1 MLKQRN
7 RNFLLCDE
15 LQRYSFY
22 KKIPID
28 YFIETYIIVNNWALS
43 HLNKY
48 LLQYR
53 YYLLTGIVFV
63 FLNNFFGS
71 YQGPVIRETIDY
83 LEQSLPALKQA
94 TGAQKDALQS
104 EFGKKVTFLVLEILG
119 LTILSGVFLY
129 FQRKIIIGTSRRIEY
144 DLKNEIYHHYQQ
156 LPVSF
161 YKRNNTGD
169 IMNRISEDVNQVR
182 NYLGPAIMYGMN
194 LVAIFIVTVPIMLSV
209 NTELTLY
216 TLIPL
221 PFLVLSIY
229 TVQNIITKHS
239 EEIQRSM
246 SSLSSLVQETFSGIR
261 VVKSFGR
268 ELSMTDQFDAQSNSY
283 KQKSIRLA
291 QINALFFPIMVFLIG
306 ASIIFIVWIG
316 GKQVI
321 ENKGVT
327 NGNIAE
333 FIFYL
338 NKLAWP
344 VTSLGWIT
352 VMIKRA
358 EVSQGRINQFLT
370 EKNTLQPGKEIT
382 HTIKGAIEFT
392 NVSFTYPDTGI
403 TATKH
408 ISFTVEPG
416 QTLAVIGNTGSGKST
431 IASLL
436 CRLYDTTSGDIRI
449 DNISIK
455 DYNLQYLRS
464 QIGFVPQD
472 VFLFSDTIRN
482 NIAFGFDNV
491 TEEQI
496 IEAAKFSDLYSSIQQ
511 FPMGLDTILGERGI
525 TLSGGQKQRLSL
537 ARAFIRNPRL
547 FILDDCLSAVD
558 TKTEDTILN
567 NLKVVLGDRSTII
580 ISHRVSSVK
589 LADKIIVLEDGEIAQ
604 SGSHEE
610 LIQHEGIYRSIY
622 LKQLHE
628 TPA

>member
-1 MLKQRN
+1 V
-7 RNFLLCDE
+7 
-15 LQRYSFY
+15 
-22 KKIPID
+22 KKG
-28 YFIETYIIVNNWALS
+28 ALS

-48 LLQYR
+48 FVQYK
-53 YYLLTGIVFV
+53 YYLLTGILFV

-83 LEQSLPALKQA
+83 LEQSLPILKTA
-94 TGAQKDALQS
+94 PGLEKEHLQT
-104 EFGKKVTFLVLEILG
+104 EFGKEITFLVLKILG
-119 LTILSGVFLY
+119 FTILSGIFLY

-144 DLKNEIYHHYQQ
+144 DLKNEIYHHYQI

-194 LVAIFIVTVPIMLSV
+194 LFAIFIVTIPLMLSV

-221 PFLVLSIY
+221 PFLVISIY
-229 TVQNIITKHS
+229 TVQSIITKHS
-239 EEIQRSM
+239 EQIQRSM
-246 SSLSSLVQETFSGIR
+246 SHLSSLVQETFSGIR

-268 ELSMTDQFDAQSNSY
+268 EDAMSSQFNEQSNEY
-283 KQKSIRLA
+283 KNKSIRLS
-291 QINALFFPIMVFLIG
+291 QINALFFPLMVSLIG

-316 GKQVI
+316 GTKAI
-321 ENKGVT
+321 SKDGIT
-327 NGNIAE
+327 TGNIAE

-358 EVSQGRINQFLT
+358 EVSQGRINQFLD
-370 EKNTLQPGKEIT
+370 EKNTLLKGKEVTLPIT
-382 HTIKGAIEFT
+382 GAIEFK
-392 NVSFTYPDTGI
+392 NVSFTYPDTNIEGVRNVRFNV
-403 TATKH
+403 
-408 ISFTVEPG
+408 SPG
-416 QTLAVIGNTGSGKST
+416 QTIAIIGNTGSGKST
-431 IASLL
+431 LASLL
-436 CRLYDTTSGDIRI
+436 CRLYDTTSGAISI
-449 DNISIK
+449 DGIDIK

-491 TEEQI
+491 NEEQI
-496 IEAAKFSDLYSSIQQ
+496 IEAAKFADLYSSIQQ

-558 TKTEDTILN
+558 TKTEDTILT
-567 NLKVVLGDRSTII
+567 NLKEILGDRSTII

-589 LADKIIVLEDGEIAQ
+589 LADKIIVLDDGQIVQ
-604 SGSHEE
+604 SGSHDE
-610 LIQHEGIYRSIY
+610 LIQLDGIYKNIY
-622 LKQLHE
+622 LMQLHQ
-628 TPA
+628 PA

>member
-1 MLKQRN
+1 
-7 RNFLLCDE
+7 
-15 LQRYSFY
+15 
-22 KKIPID
+22 
-28 YFIETYIIVNNWALS
+28 VNNWALS

-53 YYLLTGIVFV
+53 YYLLTGIAFV

-83 LEQSLPALKQA
+83 LEHSLPLLKQA
-94 TGAQKDALQS
+94 TGAEKEVLQS
-104 EFGKKVTFLVLEILG
+104 EFGKKVTFLVLQILG
-119 LTILSGVFLY
+119 LTILSGIFLY

-182 NYLGPAIMYGMN
+182 NYLGPAIMYGIN

-209 NTELTLY
+209 SVELTLY

-229 TVQNIITKHS
+229 TVQNVITKHS

-268 ELSMTDQFDAQSNSY
+268 ENSMTTQFDAQSNEY

-316 GKQVI
+316 GKDVI

-358 EVSQGRINQFLT
+358 EVSQGRINQFLQ

-392 NVSFTYPDTGI
+392 DVSFTYPDTGI
-403 TATKH
+403 VATKH
-408 ISFTVEPG
+408 ISFQVEPG

-496 IEAAKFSDLYSSIQQ
+496 IEAAKFSDLYTSIQQ

>member
-1 MLKQRN
+1 
-7 RNFLLCDE
+7 
-15 LQRYSFY
+15 
-22 KKIPID
+22 
-28 YFIETYIIVNNWALS
+28 VNNWALS

-48 LLQYR
+48 LLEYK
-53 YYLLTGIVFV
+53 YYLLSGVVFV
-63 FLNNFFGS
+63 FLNNLFGS
-71 YQGPVIRETIDY
+71 YQGPVIRETINY
-83 LEQSLPALKQA
+83 LEQSLPLLKQA
-94 TGAQKDALQS
+94 SGAEKDVLESAFTRQIMY
-104 EFGKKVTFLVLEILG
+104 LVLQILG
-119 LTILSGVFLY
+119 LTVFSGIFLY

-144 DLKNEIYHHYQQ
+144 DLKNEIYNHYQQ

-182 NYLGPAIMYGMN
+182 NYLGPAIMYGIN
-194 LVAIFIVTVPIMLSV
+194 LVAIFIVTVPIMVSV
-209 NTELTLY
+209 NLELTLY

-221 PFLVLSIY
+221 PFLVISIY

-246 SSLSSLVQETFSGIR
+246 SNLSSLVQETFSGIR

-268 ELSMTDQFDAQSNSY
+268 ELSMTDQFDHQSNEY
-283 KQKSIRLA
+283 KLKSIRLT
-291 QINALFFPIMVFLIG
+291 QINALFFPLMVFLIG

-321 ENKGVT
+321 ANEGVT

-358 EVSQGRINQFLT
+358 EVSQKRINEFLK
-370 EKNTLQPGKEIT
+370 EKNTLEQGEEISKEIL
-382 HTIKGAIEFT
+382 GDIEFKH
-392 NVSFTYPDTGI
+392 VSFTYPDTGI
-403 TATKH
+403 VSARN
-408 ISFTVEPG
+408 ISFQVKPG

-431 IASLL
+431 VASLL
-436 CRLYDTTSGDIRI
+436 CRLYDVSSGE
-449 DNISIK
+449 ISIDGVK
-455 DYNLQYLRS
+455 IRDYNLQYLRS

-496 IEAAKFSDLYSSIQQ
+496 IEAAKFSDLYTSIQH
-511 FPMGLDTILGERGI
+511 FPNGLDTILGERGI

-537 ARAFIRNPRL
+537 ARAFIRNPRI

-558 TKTEDTILN
+558 TKTEDTILT
-567 NLKVVLGDRSTII
+567 NLKNVLGDRSTII

-589 LADKIIVLEDGEIAQ
+589 LADTIIVLEDGEIAQ
-604 SGSHEE
+604 NGSHDD
-610 LIQHEGIYRSIY
+610 LIQEEGIYRSIY

-628 TPA
+628 TV

>member
-1 MLKQRN
+1 MK
-7 RNFLLCDE
+7 
-15 LQRYSFY
+15 
-22 KKIPID
+22 
-28 YFIETYIIVNNWALS
+28 NWALS

-48 LLQYR
+48 FLEYK
-53 YYLLTGIVFV
+53 YYLLLGITFV

-71 YQGPVIRETIDY
+71 YQGPVIRETINY
-83 LEQSLPALKQA
+83 LEQSLPHLKQA
-94 TGAQKDALQS
+94 SGVEKEALQS
-104 EFGKKVTFLVLEILG
+104 EFSKQIVYLVLQILG
-119 LTILSGVFLY
+119 LTVLSGVFLY

-144 DLKNEIYHHYQQ
+144 DLKNEIYDHYQQ

-182 NYLGPAIMYGMN
+182 NYLGPAIMYGIN
-194 LVAIFIVTVPIMLSV
+194 LFAIFIVTVPIMLSV
-209 NTELTLY
+209 NAELTLY

-221 PFLVLSIY
+221 PFLVISIY
-229 TVQNIITKHS
+229 TVQNVITKHS

-246 SSLSSLVQETFSGIR
+246 SQLSSLVQETFSGIR

-268 ELSMTDQFDAQSNSY
+268 ETTMTTQFDQQSNEY
-283 KQKSIRLA
+283 KLKSIRLT
-291 QINALFFPIMVFLIG
+291 QINALFFPLMVFLIG
-306 ASIIFIVWIG
+306 ASVIFIVWVG

-321 ENKGVT
+321 EDEGVT

-358 EVSQGRINQFLT
+358 EVSQARINQFLK
-370 EKNTLQPGKEIT
+370 EKNSLEKGKENTSPIQ
-382 HTIKGAIEFT
+382 GDIEFKH
-392 NVSFTYPDTGI
+392 VSFTYPDTGI
-403 TATKH
+403 VAARNL
-408 ISFTVEPG
+408 SFQVKPG
-416 QTLAVIGNTGSGKST
+416 QTLAIIGNTGSGKST

-436 CRLYDTTSGDIRI
+436 CRLYDVSAGEINIDKVNIR
-449 DNISIK
+449 

-496 IEAAKFSDLYSSIQQ
+496 IAAAKFSDLYTSIQH
-511 FPMGLDTILGERGI
+511 FPNGLDTILGERGI

-537 ARAFIRNPRL
+537 ARAFIRNPRI

-558 TKTEDTILN
+558 TKTEDTILT
-567 NLKVVLGDRSTII
+567 NLKDVLGDRSTII

-589 LADKIIVLEDGEIAQ
+589 LADTIIVLEDGEIVQ
-604 SGSHEE
+604 NGSHDE
-610 LIQHEGIYRSIY
+610 LIQEEGIYRSIY

-628 TPA
+628 TV

>member
-1 MLKQRN
+1 MG
-7 RNFLLCDE
+7 
-15 LQRYSFY
+15 
-22 KKIPID
+22 
-28 YFIETYIIVNNWALS
+28 NWALS
-43 HLNKY
+43 HLNTY
-48 LLQYR
+48 LFQYK
-53 YYLLTGIVFV
+53 YYLLSGIAFV

-71 YQGPVIRETIDY
+71 YQGPIIRETIDY
-83 LEQSLPALKQA
+83 LQSSLPLLNQAQGVEKVALEK
-94 TGAQKDALQS
+94 
-104 EFGKKVTFLVLEILG
+104 EFSSNIGILVLKILG
-119 LTILSGVFLY
+119 FTILSGLFLY

-161 YKRNNTGD
+161 YKKNNTGD

-194 LVAIFIVTVPIMLSV
+194 LFAMFVVTVPLMLSV
-209 NTELTLY
+209 STELTLY

-229 TVQNIITKHS
+229 MVQNIITRHS
-239 EEIQRSM
+239 EAIQKSM
-246 SSLSSLVQETFSGIR
+246 SGLSTLVQETFAGIR
-261 VVKSFGR
+261 VTKSFVR
-268 ELSMTDQFDAQSNSY
+268 EANIADQFEIQSNDY
-283 KQKSIRLA
+283 KTKSIALSK
-291 QINALFFPIMVFLIG
+291 INALFYPIMVFLIG
-306 ASIIFIVWIG
+306 ASVILIVWIAG
-316 GKQVI
+316 RKAIANEGI
-321 ENKGVT
+321 T

-358 EVSQGRINQFLT
+358 EVSQGRINQFLK
-370 EKNTLQPGKEIT
+370 EKNTLKKGAERTTPIV
-382 HTIKGAIEFT
+382 GAIEFKD
-392 NVSFTYPDTGI
+392 VSFTYPDTGI
-403 TATKH
+403 EAIKR
-408 ISFTVEPG
+408 ISFKTLPG
-416 QTLAVIGNTGSGKST
+416 KTLAIIGNTGSGKST

-436 CRLYDTTSGDIRI
+436 CRLYDLTEGSITI
-449 DNISIK
+449 DQTEIA
-455 DYNLQYLRS
+455 DFNLQYLRS

-496 IEAAKFSDLYSSIQQ
+496 IEAAEFADLYTSIQH
-511 FPMGLDTILGERGI
+511 FPDGLNTILGERGI

-558 TKTEDTILN
+558 TRTEDTILN
-567 NLKVVLGDRSTII
+567 NLKLVLGDRSTVI

-589 LADKIIVLEDGEIAQ
+589 LADTILVLDDGKIVECGA
-604 SGSHEE
+604 HEE
-610 LIQHEGIYRSIY
+610 LIQMQGVYRSIF
-622 LKQLHE
+622 LKQLKE
-628 TPA
+628 EPTSI

>member
-1 MLKQRN
+1 LLKQRN
-7 RNFLLCDE
+7 RNFLLCVE

-53 YYLLTGIVFV
+53 YYLLTGIAFV

-83 LEQSLPALKQA
+83 LEHSLPLLKQA
-94 TGAQKDALQS
+94 TGAEKEVLQS
-104 EFGKKVTFLVLEILG
+104 EFGKKVTFLVLQILG
-119 LTILSGVFLY
+119 LTILSGIFLY

-182 NYLGPAIMYGMN
+182 NYLGPAIMYGIN

-209 NTELTLY
+209 SVELTLY

-229 TVQNIITKHS
+229 TVQNVITKHS

-268 ELSMTDQFDAQSNSY
+268 ENSMTTQFDAQSNEY

-316 GKQVI
+316 GKDVI

-358 EVSQGRINQFLT
+358 EVSQGRINQFLQ

-392 NVSFTYPDTGI
+392 DVSFTYPDTGI
-403 TATKH
+403 VATKH
-408 ISFTVEPG
+408 ISFQVEPG

-496 IEAAKFSDLYSSIQQ
+496 IEAAKFSDLYTSIQQ

>member
-1 MLKQRN
+1 MWKQRN
-7 RNFLLCDE
+7 RNFLLCVRI
-15 LQRYSFY
+15 QRYAFY
-22 KKIPID
+22 KKIPIE
-28 YFIETYIIVNNWALS
+28 YFPETYIIVNNWALS

-48 LLQYR
+48 LLEYK
-53 YYLLTGIVFV
+53 YYLLAGIAFV

-71 YQGPVIRETIDY
+71 YQGPVIRETINY
-83 LEQSLPALKQA
+83 LEKSLPLLKQSS
-94 TGAQKDALQS
+94 GAEKAALQS
-104 EFGKKVTFLVLEILG
+104 AFNHQITYLVLQILG
-119 LTILSGVFLY
+119 LTVFSGVFLY

-144 DLKNEIYHHYQQ
+144 DLKNEIYNHYQQ

-194 LVAIFIVTVPIMLSV
+194 LFAIFIVTVPIMLSV

-221 PFLVLSIY
+221 PFLVVSIY
-229 TVQNIITKHS
+229 TVQNIITRHS
-239 EEIQRSM
+239 EEIQKSM
-246 SSLSSLVQETFSGIR
+246 STLSSLVQETFSGIR

-268 ELSMTDQFDAQSNSY
+268 ELSMTDQFDHQSNEY
-283 KQKSIRLA
+283 KVKSIRLS

-306 ASIIFIVWIG
+306 ASIIFIIWIG

-321 ENKGVT
+321 ANEGVT

-338 NKLAWP
+338 NRLAWP

-358 EVSQGRINQFLT
+358 EVSQKRINQFLK
-370 EKNTLQPGKEIT
+370 EKNTLEKGKEISKD
-382 HTIKGAIEFT
+382 IIGDIEF
-392 NVSFTYPDTGI
+392 NHVSFTYPDTGI
-403 TATKH
+403 VAARN
-408 ISFTVEPG
+408 ISFQVKPG
-416 QTLAVIGNTGSGKST
+416 QTIAIIGNTGSGKST

-436 CRLYDTTSGDIRI
+436 CRLYDVSDGTIVI
-449 DNISIK
+449 DGTNIG

-482 NIAFGFDNV
+482 NIAFGFDDV

-496 IEAAKFSDLYSSIQQ
+496 VEAAKFSDLYTSIQH
-511 FPMGLDTILGERGI
+511 FPNGLDTILGERGI

-537 ARAFIRNPRL
+537 ARAFIRNPRI

-558 TKTEDTILN
+558 TKTEDTILT
-567 NLKVVLGDRSTII
+567 NLKNVLGDRSTII

-589 LADKIIVLEDGEIAQ
+589 LADTIIVLEDGEIVQ
-604 SGSHEE
+604 HGSHEN
-610 LIQHEGIYRSIY
+610 LIQEEGSYRGIY

-628 TPA
+628 KV

>member
-1 MLKQRN
+1 MK
-7 RNFLLCDE
+7 
-15 LQRYSFY
+15 
-22 KKIPID
+22 
-28 YFIETYIIVNNWALS
+28 NWALS

-48 LLQYR
+48 LIQYK
-53 YYLLTGIVFV
+53 YHLLAGILFI

-83 LEQSLPALKQA
+83 LEKSLPLLKNA
-94 TGAQKDALQS
+94 SGLEKEALQS
-104 EFGKKVTFLVLEILG
+104 EFSKAVTFLVLQILC
-119 LTILSGVFLY
+119 LTIFSGVFLY
-129 FQRKIIIGTSRRIEY
+129 FQRKIIIGISRRIEF

-182 NYLGPAIMYGMN
+182 NYLGPALMYGMN
-194 LVAIFIVTVPIMLSV
+194 LVAIFLVTIPIMLSV
-209 NTELTLY
+209 STELTLY

-221 PFLVLSIY
+221 PFLVISIY
-229 TVQNIITKHS
+229 TVQSIITKHS

-246 SSLSSLVQETFSGIR
+246 SNLSSLVQETFSGIR
-261 VVKSFGR
+261 VIKSFGR
-268 ELSMTDQFDAQSNSY
+268 EESMSEQFDAQSNGY
-283 KQKSIRLA
+283 KDKSIRLA
-291 QINALFFPIMVFLIG
+291 QINALFFPLMVSLIG

-316 GKQVI
+316 GTKAI
-321 ENKGVT
+321 ANEGVT
-327 NGNIAE
+327 TGNIAE

-358 EVSQGRINQFLT
+358 EVSQVRINQFLN
-370 EKNTLQPGKEIT
+370 EKNTLLKGKELTTTIT
-382 HTIKGAIEFT
+382 GAIEFKH
-392 NVSFTYPDTGI
+392 VSFTYPDTKI
-403 TATKH
+403 EATKN
-408 ISFTVEPG
+408 ISFTVSPG
-416 QTLAVIGNTGSGKST
+416 QTLAIIGNTGSGKST
-431 IASLL
+431 VASLL
-436 CRLYDTTSGDIRI
+436 CRLYDTTTGDITI
-449 DNISIK
+449 DGISIRE
-455 DYNLQYLRS
+455 YNLQYLRS

-496 IEAAKFSDLYSSIQQ
+496 IEAAKFADLYTSIQH

-567 NLKVVLGDRSTII
+567 NLKDVLGNRSTII

-589 LADKIIVLEDGEIAQ
+589 LADKIIVLEDGQVVQ
-604 SGSHEE
+604 SGSHDE
-610 LIQHEGIYRSIY
+610 LIQVDGIYKSIY

-628 TPA
+628 DKPKA

>member
-1 MLKQRN
+1 MK
-7 RNFLLCDE
+7 
-15 LQRYSFY
+15 
-22 KKIPID
+22 
-28 YFIETYIIVNNWALS
+28 NWALS

-48 LLQYR
+48 LFQYR
-53 YYLLTGIVFV
+53 YYLLAGIAFV

-71 YQGPVIRETIDY
+71 YQGPVIRQTIDY
-83 LEQSLPALKQA
+83 LEQSLPVLKRA
-94 TGAQKDALQS
+94 TGAEKAALQA
-104 EFGKKVTFLVLEILG
+104 EFGSKVTFLVLQILG
-119 LTILSGVFLY
+119 LTIFSGIFLY
-129 FQRKIIIGTSRRIEY
+129 LQRKIIIGTSRRIEY
-144 DLKNEIYHHYQQ
+144 DLKNEIYNHYQQ

-182 NYLGPAIMYGMN
+182 NYLGPALMYGMN
-194 LVAIFIVTVPIMLSV
+194 LFAIFIVTVPIMLSV
-209 NTELTLY
+209 STELTLY

-221 PFLVLSIY
+221 PFLVISIY
-229 TVQNIITKHS
+229 TVQNVITRHS

-246 SSLSSLVQETFSGIR
+246 SRLSSLVQETFSGIR

-268 ELSMTDQFDAQSNSY
+268 ETSMTTQFDAQSNEY
-283 KQKSIRLA
+283 KLKSIRLT
-291 QINALFFPIMVFLIG
+291 QINALFFPLMVFLIG

-316 GKQVI
+316 GKKVI
-321 ENKGVT
+321 AGEGVT

-352 VMIKRA
+352 VMIQRA
-358 EVSQGRINQFLT
+358 EVSQQRINQFL
-370 EKNTLQPGKEIT
+370 KQQNTLLRGKEIST
-382 HTIKGAIEFT
+382 AIKGAIAFKD
-392 NVSFTYPDTGI
+392 VSFTYPDTGI
-403 TATKH
+403 EASKH
-408 ISFTVEPG
+408 ITFTVAPG
-416 QTLAVIGNTGSGKST
+416 ETLAIIGNTGSGKST

-436 CRLYDTTSGDIRI
+436 CRLYDTTSGAIEI
-449 DNISIK
+449 DGISIR
-455 DYNLQYLRS
+455 DYNLQHLRS

-496 IEAAKFSDLYSSIQQ
+496 IDAARFSDLYTSIQH

-589 LADKIIVLEDGEIAQ
+589 LADKIIVLEDGQIAQ
-604 SGSHEE
+604 SGSHDA
-610 LIQHEGIYRSIY
+610 LIANEGIYRSIY

-628 TPA
+628 TV

>member
-1 MLKQRN
+1 VK
-7 RNFLLCDE
+7 
-15 LQRYSFY
+15 
-22 KKIPID
+22 
-28 YFIETYIIVNNWALS
+28 NWALS

-48 LLQYR
+48 LFQYR
-53 YYLLTGIVFV
+53 YYLLAGIAFV

-94 TGAQKDALQS
+94 AGTEKVTLQA
-104 EFGKKVTFLVLEILG
+104 EFGSKVTFLVLQILG
-119 LTILSGVFLY
+119 LTILSGIFLY
-129 FQRKIIIGTSRRIEY
+129 LQRKIIIGTSRRIEY
-144 DLKNEIYHHYQQ
+144 DVKNEIYDHYQQ

-182 NYLGPAIMYGMN
+182 NYLGPALMYGMN
-194 LVAIFIVTVPIMLSV
+194 LFAIFIVTVPIMLSV
-209 NTELTLY
+209 STELTLY

-221 PFLVLSIY
+221 PFLVISIY
-229 TVQNIITKHS
+229 TVQNVITRHS

-246 SSLSSLVQETFSGIR
+246 SRLSSLVQETFSGIR

-268 ELSMTDQFDAQSNSY
+268 ETSMTTQFDAQSNEY
-283 KQKSIRLA
+283 KSKSIHLT
-291 QINALFFPIMVFLIG
+291 QINALFFPLMVFLIG

-316 GKQVI
+316 GKKVI
-321 ENKGVT
+321 AGEGVT

-358 EVSQGRINQFLT
+358 EVSQERINQFLKQ
-370 EKNTLQPGKEIT
+370 KNTLLKGKEIT
-382 HTIKGAIEFT
+382 TPIKGAIAFKD
-392 NVSFTYPDTGI
+392 VSFTYPDTGI
-403 TATKH
+403 EASKH
-408 ISFTVEPG
+408 ISFMVAPG
-416 QTLAVIGNTGSGKST
+416 QTLAIIGNTGSGKST

-436 CRLYDTTSGDIRI
+436 CRLYDTSSGDIEI
-449 DNISIK
+449 DGISIR
-455 DYNLQYLRS
+455 DYNLQFLRS

-496 IEAAKFSDLYSSIQQ
+496 IEAAKFSDLYTSIQH

-589 LADKIIVLEDGEIAQ
+589 LADKIIVLEDGQIAQ

-610 LIQHEGIYRSIY
+610 LMDKEGIYRNIY

-628 TPA
+628 TV

>member
-1 MLKQRN
+1 
-7 RNFLLCDE
+7 
-15 LQRYSFY
+15 
-22 KKIPID
+22 
-28 YFIETYIIVNNWALS
+28 
-43 HLNKY
+43 
-48 LLQYR
+48 
-53 YYLLTGIVFV
+53 V
-63 FLNNFFGS
+63 FLNNIFGS

-83 LEQSLPALKQA
+83 LEKSLPLLKQA
-94 TGAQKDALQS
+94 QGSEKDALQS
-104 EFGKKVTFLVLEILG
+104 EFSWNISILVLKILG
-119 LTILSGVFLY
+119 LTIFSGVFLY

-144 DLKNEIYHHYQQ
+144 DLKNEIYNHYQQ

-194 LVAIFIVTVPIMLSV
+194 LFAIFIVTVPIMVSV
-209 NTELTLY
+209 SPELTLY

-239 EEIQRSM
+239 EEIQHSM
-246 SSLSSLVQETFSGIR
+246 SNLSSLVQETFSGIR
-261 VVKSFGR
+261 VIKSFVR
-268 ELSMTDQFDAQSNSY
+268 ENNMTSQFEQQSNEY
-283 KQKSIRLA
+283 KNKSIRLSVV
-291 QINALFFPIMVFLIG
+291 NALFFPIMVMLIG
-306 ASIIFIVWIG
+306 ASIILIVWIG
-316 GKQVI
+316 GEKVI
-321 ENKGVT
+321 ANTGIT

-358 EVSQGRINQFLT
+358 EVSQGRINQFLK
-370 EKNTLQPGKEIT
+370 EKNTLIKGKELS
-382 HTIKGAIEFT
+382 HVIKGEIEFKD
-392 NVSFTYPDTGI
+392 VSFVYPDTGI
-403 TATKH
+403 QAVSH
-408 ISFTVEPG
+408 ISFKAYPG
-416 QTLAVIGNTGSGKST
+416 ETLAIIGNTGSGKST

-436 CRLYDTTSGDIRI
+436 CRLYDTSSGEIKI
-449 DNISIK
+449 DQTNIT
-455 DYNLQYLRS
+455 DFNLQYLRS

-496 IEAAKFSDLYSSIQQ
+496 IEAAIFADLYDSIKQ
-511 FPMGLDTILGERGI
+511 FPNGLDTILGERGI

-537 ARAFIRNPRL
+537 ARAVIRNPRL

-558 TKTEDTILN
+558 TKTEDTILT
-567 NLKVVLGDRSTII
+567 NLKMVLGDRSTII

-589 LADKIIVLEDGEIAQ
+589 LADTILVLDEGKIME

-610 LIQHEGIYRSIY
+610 LIQRDGLYRSIY
-622 LKQLHE
+622 LKQLKE
-628 TPA
+628 EVPG

>member
-7 RNFLLCDE
+7 RNFLLCVE

-53 YYLLTGIVFV
+53 YYLLTGIAFV

-83 LEQSLPALKQA
+83 LEHSLPLLKQA
-94 TGAQKDALQS
+94 TGAEKEVLQS
-104 EFGKKVTFLVLEILG
+104 EFGKKVTFLVLQILG
-119 LTILSGVFLY
+119 LTILSGIFLY

-182 NYLGPAIMYGMN
+182 NYLGPAIMYGIN

-209 NTELTLY
+209 SVELTLY

-229 TVQNIITKHS
+229 TVQNVITKHS

-268 ELSMTDQFDAQSNSY
+268 ENSMTTQFDAQSNEY

-316 GKQVI
+316 GKDVI

-358 EVSQGRINQFLT
+358 EVSQGRINQFLQ

-392 NVSFTYPDTGI
+392 DVSFTYPDTGI
-403 TATKH
+403 VATKH
-408 ISFTVEPG
+408 ISFQVEPG

-496 IEAAKFSDLYSSIQQ
+496 IEAAKFSDLYTSIQQ

>member
-1 MLKQRN
+1 
-7 RNFLLCDE
+7 
-15 LQRYSFY
+15 
-22 KKIPID
+22 
-28 YFIETYIIVNNWALS
+28 
-43 HLNKY
+43 
-48 LLQYR
+48 
-53 YYLLTGIVFV
+53 
-63 FLNNFFGS
+63 
-71 YQGPVIRETIDY
+71 
-83 LEQSLPALKQA
+83 
-94 TGAQKDALQS
+94 
-104 EFGKKVTFLVLEILG
+104 
-119 LTILSGVFLY
+119 
-129 FQRKIIIGTSRRIEY
+129 
-144 DLKNEIYHHYQQ
+144 
-156 LPVSF
+156 
-161 YKRNNTGD
+161 
-169 IMNRISEDVNQVR
+169 
-182 NYLGPAIMYGMN
+182 
-194 LVAIFIVTVPIMLSV
+194 MLSV
-209 NTELTLY
+209 STELTLY

-221 PFLVLSIY
+221 PFLVISIY
-229 TVQNIITKHS
+229 TVQNVITRHS

-246 SSLSSLVQETFSGIR
+246 SRLSSLVQETFSGIR

-268 ELSMTDQFDAQSNSY
+268 ETSMTTQFDAQSNEY
-283 KQKSIRLA
+283 KSKSIHLT
-291 QINALFFPIMVFLIG
+291 QINALFFPLMVFLIG

-316 GKQVI
+316 GKKVI
-321 ENKGVT
+321 AGEGVT

-358 EVSQGRINQFLT
+358 EVSQERINQFLKQ
-370 EKNTLQPGKEIT
+370 KNTLLKGKEIT
-382 HTIKGAIEFT
+382 TPIKGAIAFKD
-392 NVSFTYPDTGI
+392 VSFTYPDTGI
-403 TATKH
+403 EASKH
-408 ISFTVEPG
+408 ISFMVAPG
-416 QTLAVIGNTGSGKST
+416 QTLAIIGNTGSGKST

-436 CRLYDTTSGDIRI
+436 CRLYDTSSGDIEI
-449 DNISIK
+449 DGISIR
-455 DYNLQYLRS
+455 DYNLQFLRS

-496 IEAAKFSDLYSSIQQ
+496 IEAAKFSDLYTSIQH

-589 LADKIIVLEDGEIAQ
+589 LADKIIVLEDGQIAQ

-610 LIQHEGIYRSIY
+610 LMDKEGIYRNIY

-628 TPA
+628 TV

>member
-1 MLKQRN
+1 M
-7 RNFLLCDE
+7 
-15 LQRYSFY
+15 
-22 KKIPID
+22 
-28 YFIETYIIVNNWALS
+28 NNWALS

-48 LLQYR
+48 LLEYK
-53 YYLLTGIVFV
+53 YYLLSGVVFV
-63 FLNNFFGS
+63 FLNNLFGS
-71 YQGPVIRETIDY
+71 YQGPVIRETINY
-83 LEQSLPALKQA
+83 LEQSLPLLKQA
-94 TGAQKDALQS
+94 SGAEKDVLESAFTRQIMY
-104 EFGKKVTFLVLEILG
+104 LVLQILG
-119 LTILSGVFLY
+119 LTVFSGIFLY

-144 DLKNEIYHHYQQ
+144 DLKNEIYNHYQQ

-182 NYLGPAIMYGMN
+182 NYLGPAIMYGIN
-194 LVAIFIVTVPIMLSV
+194 LVAIFIVTVPIMVSV
-209 NTELTLY
+209 NLELTLY

-221 PFLVLSIY
+221 PFLVISIY

-246 SSLSSLVQETFSGIR
+246 SNLSSLVQETFSGIR

-268 ELSMTDQFDAQSNSY
+268 ELSMTDQFDHQSNEY
-283 KQKSIRLA
+283 KLKSIRLT
-291 QINALFFPIMVFLIG
+291 QINALFFPLMVFLIG

-321 ENKGVT
+321 ANEGVT

-358 EVSQGRINQFLT
+358 EVSQKRINEFLK
-370 EKNTLQPGKEIT
+370 EKNTLEQGEEISKEIL
-382 HTIKGAIEFT
+382 GDIEFKH
-392 NVSFTYPDTGI
+392 VSFTYPDTGI
-403 TATKH
+403 VSARN
-408 ISFTVEPG
+408 ISFQVKPG

-431 IASLL
+431 VASLL
-436 CRLYDTTSGDIRI
+436 CRLYDVSSGE
-449 DNISIK
+449 ISIDGVK
-455 DYNLQYLRS
+455 IRDYNLQYLRS

-496 IEAAKFSDLYSSIQQ
+496 IEAAKFSDLYTSIQH
-511 FPMGLDTILGERGI
+511 FPNGLDTILGERGI

-537 ARAFIRNPRL
+537 ARAFIRNPRI

-558 TKTEDTILN
+558 TKTEDTILT
-567 NLKVVLGDRSTII
+567 NLKNVLGDRSTII

-589 LADKIIVLEDGEIAQ
+589 LADTIIVLEDGEIAQ
-604 SGSHEE
+604 NGSHDD
-610 LIQHEGIYRSIY
+610 LIQEEGIYRSIY

-628 TPA
+628 TV

>member
-1 MLKQRN
+1 MK
-7 RNFLLCDE
+7 
-15 LQRYSFY
+15 
-22 KKIPID
+22 
-28 YFIETYIIVNNWALS
+28 NWALS

-48 LLQYR
+48 FLEYK
-53 YYLLTGIVFV
+53 YYLLLGIAFV

-71 YQGPVIRETIDY
+71 YQGPVIRETINY
-83 LEQSLPALKQA
+83 LEQSLPHLKQA
-94 TGAQKDALQS
+94 SGAEKEALQS
-104 EFGKKVTFLVLEILG
+104 EFSKQIVYLVLQILG
-119 LTILSGVFLY
+119 LTVLSGVFLY

-144 DLKNEIYHHYQQ
+144 DLKNEIYDHYQQ

-182 NYLGPAIMYGMN
+182 NYLGPAIMYGIN
-194 LVAIFIVTVPIMLSV
+194 LFAIFIVTVPIMLSV
-209 NTELTLY
+209 NAELTLY

-221 PFLVLSIY
+221 PFLVISIY
-229 TVQNIITKHS
+229 TVQNVITKHS

-246 SSLSSLVQETFSGIR
+246 SQLSSLVQETFSGIR

-268 ELSMTDQFDAQSNSY
+268 ETSMTTQFDHQSNEY
-283 KQKSIRLA
+283 KLKSIRLT
-291 QINALFFPIMVFLIG
+291 QINALFFPLMVFLIG
-306 ASIIFIVWIG
+306 ASVIFIVWIG

-321 ENKGVT
+321 ENQGVT

-358 EVSQGRINQFLT
+358 EVSQARINQFLK
-370 EKNTLQPGKEIT
+370 EKNTLTPGKEIT
-382 HTIKGAIEFT
+382 HVVQGDIEFKH
-392 NVSFTYPDTGI
+392 VSFTYPDTGI
-403 TATKH
+403 VAARNLNFQVK
-408 ISFTVEPG
+408 PG
-416 QTLAVIGNTGSGKST
+416 QTLAIIGNTGSGKST

-436 CRLYDTTSGDIRI
+436 CRLYDVSAGEITIDKVNIR
-449 DNISIK
+449 N
-455 DYNLQYLRS
+455 YNLQYLRS

-496 IEAAKFSDLYSSIQQ
+496 IAAAKFSDLYTSIQH
-511 FPMGLDTILGERGI
+511 FPNGLDTILGERGI

-537 ARAFIRNPRL
+537 ARAFIRNPRI

-558 TKTEDTILN
+558 TKTEDTILT
-567 NLKVVLGDRSTII
+567 NLKNVLGDRSTII

-589 LADKIIVLEDGEIAQ
+589 LADTIIVLEDGEIVQ
-604 SGSHEE
+604 NGSHEE
-610 LIQHEGIYRSIY
+610 LIQEEGIYRGIY

-628 TPA
+628 TA